1 VLARIVLLGTQPA
14 DRIGEGQEIVR
25 ARGLFHLMVRSG
37 RGARRCEPREG
48 RKRAMTDEGR
58 AMRGEGTTTG
68 AARHLDR
75 VKSSTLR
82 STLSRTT
89 VISHLGHQHAAALLE
104 PLVEAAL
111 DGGEL
116 LRGHLRRE
124 AALRLAEEGLHL
136 RRLILE
142 LLGPRLAASTWL
154 VIASLVVVIDSK
166 LASSCLRMLS
176 ERSACIPG

>member
-1 VLARIVLLGTQPA
+1 
-14 DRIGEGQEIVR
+14 
-25 ARGLFHLMVRSG
+25 
-37 RGARRCEPREG
+37 
-48 RKRAMTDEGR
+48 
-58 AMRGEGTTTG
+58 MRGEGTTTG

-75 VKSSTLR
+75 DLIE
-82 STLSRTT
+82 
-89 VISHLGHQHAAALLE
+89 VIDAALHSFAHDGHLGHQHAAALLE

-124 AALRLAEEGLHL
+124 AAHL
-136 RRLILE
+136 RSAL
-142 LLGPRLAASTWL
+142 PRKACTCDDSSSSFLVRASTWL